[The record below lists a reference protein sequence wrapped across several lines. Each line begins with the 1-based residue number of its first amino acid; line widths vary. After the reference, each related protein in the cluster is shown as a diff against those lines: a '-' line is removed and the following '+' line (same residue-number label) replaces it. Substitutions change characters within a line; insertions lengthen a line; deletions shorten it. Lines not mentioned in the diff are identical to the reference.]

1 MRTLHS
7 HLPVTT
13 KAVRPLPI
21 AWWSQLL
28 WMAAAGLLGT
38 AVAAVFAGVL
48 QLPRNLYLVF
58 YFAIIGAFLYTYA
71 RWSGTDLQRAF
82 SQHWVWGLIGGGIA
96 SLFIVQATLAQPAPR
111 SATPQGGEL
120 LFDLAWLGLIYGVV
134 DGLLL
139 SVLPVYATWQALT
152 LLGWTARW
160 PGRITAGVLALAAS
174 VLVIGQYH
182 WGYPEFR
189 SAYVLMIMAGVGMQS
204 LFYLLSRSALAP
216 LISHVAMHVTA
227 VLVGIQTFSQLPPHY

>member
-1 MRTLHS
+1 MRTLQP
-7 HLPVTT
+7 HLPAST
-13 KAVRPLPI
+13 KAVRPVPVT
-21 AWWSQLL
+21 WWSQLL
-28 WMAAAGLLGT
+28 WVAAAGLLGM

-48 QLPRNLYLVF
+48 ELPRNLYLVC
-58 YFAIIGAFLYTYA
+58 YFAIVGAFLYAYV
-71 RWSGTDLQRAF
+71 RWSGADLQREF
-82 SQHWVWGLIGGGIA
+82 GQHWVWGLIGGAIA
-96 SLFIVQATLAQPAPR
+96 SFFIVQTTLAQPAPR
-111 SATPQGGEL
+111 SAMPQGGEL

-152 LLGWTARW
+152 LLGWTDRW
-160 PGRITAGVLALAAS
+160 PGRIAAGLLALAAS
-174 VLVIGQYH
+174 VLAIGLYH

-204 LFYLLSRSALAP
+204 LFYLLSHSALAP
-216 LISHVAMHVTA
+216 LISHVAMHITA